1 MNYLVT
7 GGTGFLGSHITKL
20 LLAAGG
26 TVFLLV
32 HKFKD
37 LKMLGLAD
45 YPHLHLIQGD
55 ITDKTNLLSIAK
67 TQKIPQIDYVIH
79 CANVVSFDRA
89 DKEMMYKINVEGTEN
104 ALQAALIRKVKR
116 FLYVS
121 SVNALDFPVSG
132 EVGDE
137 NTSYDFGKYNIPYM
151 DTKYLAEQKVLEYT
165 RKGLDCVIVNPG
177 TIFGAGDIHK
187 HSGEYIINVYKGILK
202 FYTQGGFTQ
211 AIVQNVAN
219 GIQKALKYGKNGER
233 YILGGFNF
241 SYKEFLGIVAD
252 VLEKARPKIQ
262 IPNILFPAAIYGL
275 YAANAVI
282 KKLPKI
288 TPADLIKI
296 APKYLFYS
304 SQKAIEQ
311 LNYNPGTIEEFKK
324 AIKEQFLFY
333 KQNNLL

>member
-7 GGTGFLGSHITKL
+7 GGTGFLGSNITKL
-20 LLAAGG
+20 LLDGG
-26 TVFLLV
+26 DTVFLLV

-45 YPHLHLIQGD
+45 YPNLHLVQGD

-67 TQKIPQIDYVIH
+67 EQKVPKIDYVVH
-79 CANVVSFDRA
+79 CANVVSFDKAER
-89 DKEMMYKINVEGTEN
+89 DILYKINVEGTEN
-104 ALQAALIRKVKR
+104 LLQVALRRKVKR

-121 SVNALDFPVSG
+121 SVNALGFPEEG
-132 EVGDE
+132 EVCDE
-137 NTSYDFGKYNIPYM
+137 NTPYDFGKYNIPYM

-177 TIFGAGDIHK
+177 TVFGVGDIHK
-187 HSGEYIINVYKGILK
+187 HSGEYIINIYNGVLK

-211 AIVQNVAN
+211 CIAKNVAD
-219 GIQKALKYGKNGER
+219 GIQKALKYGKNGQR
-233 YILGGFNF
+233 YILGGFNL
-241 SYKEFLGIVAD
+241 SYKEFLDIVSD
-252 VLEKARPKIQ
+252 VLDRARPKIK
-262 IPNILFPAAIYGL
+262 IPNLFLPIAIYGL
-275 YAANAVI
+275 YLFNVLW

-288 TPADLIKI
+288 TPSVLIQI
-296 APKYLFYS
+296 ASKYLFYS

-311 LNYNPGTIEEFKK
+311 LHYNPGTIEDFKK

-333 KQNNLL
+333 KQNELL